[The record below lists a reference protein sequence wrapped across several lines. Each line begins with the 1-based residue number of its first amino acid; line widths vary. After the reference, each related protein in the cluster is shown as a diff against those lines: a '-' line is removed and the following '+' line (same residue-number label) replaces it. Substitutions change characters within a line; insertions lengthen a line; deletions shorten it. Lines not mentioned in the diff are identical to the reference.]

1 VAGGTANDPGGVVV
15 SDRRRSIDIESF
27 RHSNPIPAASR
38 IGPLLASS
46 VITPRFPHSTEV
58 PDDIVTQVENLF
70 AHIGEILAAAGAGWE
85 HVIKLEFTVPS
96 LDDRAVIN
104 GPYLERFPDAAS
116 RPARHTSVGTAQA
129 QCSFWAYVPD

>member
-1 VAGGTANDPGGVVV
+1 MSAE
-15 SDRRRSIDIESF
+15 RRSIEIDSF
-27 RHSNPIPAASR
+27 RHANPIPAASR

-46 VITPRFPHSTEV
+46 IITPRFPNSSEV
-58 PDDIVTQVENLF
+58 PDDIATQVDNLF
-70 AHIGEILAAAGAGWE
+70 AHIEQILIAAGAGWE

-129 QCSFWAYVPD
+129 QCTFWAYVPD